1 MKRGQQRIDPEQG
14 TVRVG
19 STLAIPEVLKSLG
32 ADPAAVLREVGMDL
46 SLFDDPENLITYAAR
61 GRLLKH
67 CAARTNCPHFGFLVG
82 EHGGLQGFG
91 LVGLL
96 ARYSSNVET
105 ALRSLVQFLHLH
117 VRGAGAELS
126 RSGESALLSYR
137 IFLTKVEATDQL
149 GDGAV
154 AMMFNILRSLCGP
167 DWKPSEAMF
176 AHRKPD
182 DVKPYRR
189 LLGTRLVFDAE
200 EYGIV
205 FHASWLARPLP
216 ESDAQLRKLLQRQV
230 DALVAT
236 HGDDFPAQV
245 RSVVTAALVSKR
257 ASAERVAA
265 IFSMHPRTLHRRL
278 AAFGKTFQEI
288 SDECRFAAA
297 RQLLETSNLE
307 VAAIAD
313 MLDYSA
319 PSAFTRAFQRWSGES
334 PARWRAARKRAPG

>member
-1 MKRGQQRIDPEQG
+1 MMRGQRKSDPEQG
-14 TVRVG
+14 TVRIG

-32 ADPAAVLREVGMDL
+32 AHPATVLREAGLDL
-46 SLFDDPENLITYAAR
+46 ALFDDPENLITYAAR
-61 GRLLKH
+61 GRLLGL
-67 CAARTNCPHFGFLVG
+67 CAARTNCPHFGLLLG
-82 EHGGLQGFG
+82 AHGGLQGFG

-117 VRGAGAELS
+117 VRGAGAALS
-126 RSGESALLSYR
+126 RSGESAMLSYR
-137 IFLTKVEATDQL
+137 IYLTNVEATDQL

-154 AMMFNILRSLCGP
+154 AMMFNILRALCGP

-176 AHRKPD
+176 AHRTPD
-182 DVKPYRR
+182 DVKPYRK

-216 ESDAQLRKLLQRQV
+216 EADAQLRKLLQRQV

-245 RSVVTAALVSKR
+245 RSVLTAALGSNQGG
-257 ASAERVAA
+257 AERVAA

-278 AAFGKTFQEI
+278 AAFGKSFQAL
-288 SDECRFAAA
+288 SDECRYAAA
-297 RQLLETSNLE
+297 RQMLETSNLD
-307 VAAIAD
+307 VATIAD
-313 MLDYSA
+313 ILDYSA
-319 PSAFTRAFQRWSGES
+319 ASAFTRAFQRWSGDT
-334 PARWRAARKRAPG
+334 PARWRAARRRGST